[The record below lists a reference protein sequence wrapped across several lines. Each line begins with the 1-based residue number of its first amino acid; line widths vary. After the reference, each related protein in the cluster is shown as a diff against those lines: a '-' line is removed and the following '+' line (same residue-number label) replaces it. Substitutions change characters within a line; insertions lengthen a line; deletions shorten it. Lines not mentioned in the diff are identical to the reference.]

1 MKDIRQNTIG
11 PILALLASQACSSY
25 VKLLYGASLGTKFWR
40 EKETILF
47 IAPCESREI
56 ISVNMS
62 VKAKKSLSAK
72 KQKESPHWVEENV
85 APATEEKLWQK
96 GKKIASIQQAH
107 S

>member
-47 IAPCESREI
+47 IAPCESRGNYICEYERESKEI
-56 ISVNMS
+56 FVR
-62 VKAKKSLSAK
+62 KEAKGITALGRRERCSCDRRETMAK
-72 KQKESPHWVEENV
+72 RKENC
-85 APATEEKLWQK
+85 
-96 GKKIASIQQAH
+96 
-107 S
+107 